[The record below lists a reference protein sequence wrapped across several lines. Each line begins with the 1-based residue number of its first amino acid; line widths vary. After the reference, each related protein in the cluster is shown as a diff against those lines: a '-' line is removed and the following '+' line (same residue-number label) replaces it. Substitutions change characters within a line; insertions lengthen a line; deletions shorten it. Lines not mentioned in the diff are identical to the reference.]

1 MTWPGSD
8 ELNRRL
14 EAAGLPAAKVHH
26 PRSTQNNET
35 SSAAAEFFERHRNAQ
50 ERQRLRDQLEQAT
63 PLGLLNEWAER
74 SALARHRFAQLQP
87 IKNAANEARRQPD
100 RDRVREWSA
109 LHPERKRHHDKLYRE
124 RHPEQVKTS
133 NRRHYQRHQKKVAT
147 THAAYR
153 DDHEAARREGA
164 RRWRSQNRDHRAD
177 LQRAYRSDPN
187 TYAKILQENRD
198 RRRLINHLKAAGLP
212 PKTVQA
218 VPAAQRRKDLTAADG
233 FFSRQRSLDERHRI
247 KAEYEPTPPELL
259 EQWSKTSALARRRF
273 AELERAKKYLEHH
286 EAQLREDVRLD
297 SSARQAQG
305 KPALDIEAEAL
316 ARARKAVS
324 APTGPPK
331 PDKTRR
337 ATRDGVTEASERPD
351 QTAGESQNEMP
362 ARRPPPTRASA
373 SPDTGPHIAR
383 DAGPRRGPGLT

>member
-1 MTWPGSD
+1 VTGPGRD

-14 EAAGLPAAKVHH
+14 EAAGLPAARVHH
-26 PRSTQNNET
+26 PQSAKYNENSSTAT
-35 SSAAAEFFERHRNAQ
+35 EFFERHRSPA

-109 LHPERKRHHDKLYRE
+109 LHPERKRQHDKLYRE
-124 RHPEQVKTS
+124 RHPEQVKAS
-133 NRRHYQRHQKKVAT
+133 NRRHYQRHQKKVAN

-153 DDHEAARREGA
+153 DEHQAAGQEDG
-164 RRWRSQNRDHRAD
+164 RRWRSQHLEHRAE
-177 LQRAYRSDPN
+177 LQREYRSDPD

-198 RRRLINHLKAAGLP
+198 RRRLINRLKTARLP
-212 PKTVQA
+212 PKTVRSIT
-218 VPAAQRRKDLTAADG
+218 AAQRRKDLAAADG
-233 FFSRQRSLDERHRI
+233 FFSRKRSTEERHRI

-259 EQWSKTSALARRRF
+259 EQWSKSSALARRRLV
-273 AELERAKKYLEHH
+273 ELDRVKKYLEHH
-286 EAQLREDVRLD
+286 AARLREDVRLD
-297 SSARQAQG
+297 SRARQAQG
-305 KPALDIEAEAL
+305 KPPLFVESEVI

-324 APTGPPK
+324 APTRLTK
-331 PDKTRR
+331 PDKTRIT
-337 ATRDGVTEASERPD
+337 TRDVVNEASKRPH
-351 QTAGESQNEMP
+351 QAAGESQDEKP
-362 ARRPPPTRASA
+362 ARRPPQTRRSA
-373 SPDTGPHIAR
+373 GPDTGPHIAR